1 MTLVAVG
8 QRCQALHVG
17 AWSVARVEMVSCTVG
32 TCVQVQCW
40 LVWSVPR
47 CRVIVCSVLPFSSST
62 TFLTPHQVPVY
73 ILLILIRKQIVLAP
87 TVIAR

>member
-32 TCVQVQCW
+32 TRGVQK
-40 LVWSVPR
+40 
-47 CRVIVCSVLPFSSST
+47 VLQ
-62 TFLTPHQVPVY
+62 LGM
-73 ILLILIRKQIVLAP
+73 IM
-87 TVIAR
+87 